1 MIDFLKNIG
10 LESDTVIK
18 PGIGDEI
25 AVGLESIEQLTDLAI
40 TLLDAGLEAN
50 VDSVIYNKVSL
61 VDNIA
66 GLEGADVSAMLA
78 AMELLEPGMESLK
91 EAGARTWYR
100 IKAAFKALLSGAITF
115 FKKLLTLG
123 GMTDKILTK
132 LAAKVEKVKE
142 RWNNNANKIVGVT
155 GKKYSTWTQNVTKKK
170 LTEELDTIKEEIEAV
185 VALVASGDLAGFVGK
200 TKTDLDKLAEAYKK
214 TSKEEKASK
223 EALNKS
229 LDALTKDLYKT
240 AEFEFSTYKGHVK
253 GALDVV
259 ESVAKDLENTEVF
272 AKIKEGVKNA
282 EAILK
287 ELNGLKAD
295 EIATALGDLDVQEA
309 NEAASGAIKVLSAR
323 PKDLARYYKVVLTV
337 ADKTFTEVE
346 KVLSNN

>member
-1 MIDFLKNIG
+1 MMDFLKKIG

-18 PGIGDEI
+18 PGTGDEI
-25 AVGLESIEQLTDLAI
+25 TVGLESIEQLTDLAI

-50 VDSVIYNKVSL
+50 EDSVIFNKVSL
-61 VDNIA
+61 VDNLA
-66 GLEGADVSAMLA
+66 GLEGADVDVMLS

-100 IKAAFKALLSGAITF
+100 IKAAFKALLSGAIAF
-115 FKKLLTLG
+115 FKKLMTLG

-142 RWNNNANKIVGVT
+142 RWNNNANKVSGVS
-155 GKKYSTWTQNVTKKK
+155 GKKYSTWTQNVTKDK
-170 LTEELDTIKEEIEAV
+170 LTGELTTIKTEIEAV
-185 VALVASGDLAGFVGK
+185 ISLVSSGDLAGFVGK
-200 TKTDLDKLAEAYKK
+200 SKTELDKLAEAYKK
-214 TSKEEKASK
+214 TSKEDKASK
-223 EALNKS
+223 ESLNKS
-229 LDALTKDLYKT
+229 LEALTKDLYKT
-240 AEFEFSTYKGHVK
+240 AEFDFSTFKGHVK

-259 ESVAKDLENTEVF
+259 ESVAKELENIEVF

-295 EIATALGDLDVQEA
+295 EIATALGKLEVQEVT
-309 NEAASGAIKVLSAR
+309 EAASGAIKVLSAR